1 MGPFPGDVA
10 GLTSLRLRRLVWFL
24 RRWNL
29 CNTAHALEQETG
41 VSYLRLL
48 LVTQKWEQAY
58 AYVEGQV
65 DPAAAS
71 SMAAM
76 ILSRIHIFGIMAKFS
91 RGEASTVSDASFQRA
106 DATLLASPELHPAR
120 RVLHTLRSDPFK
132 ARIQYGH
139 ISRGAVEAVLKWAAK
154 CPELNAKT
162 LSRPRCPF
170 DYTYVVSLGAR
181 FWERGRRGKKNRIGR
196 RIPAHSTHPC
206 PLFCAK
212 EHWKPGRCC

>member
-1 MGPFPGDVA
+1 MIQGERI
-10 GLTSLRLRRLVWFL
+10 SISSR
-24 RRWNL
+24 
-29 CNTAHALEQETG
+29 LEQETG
-41 VSYLRLL
+41 VSFMPSYLRLL

-58 AYVEGQV
+58 AYVAGQV

-71 SMAAM
+71 SM
-76 ILSRIHIFGIMAKFS
+76 
-91 RGEASTVSDASFQRA
+91 A

-170 DYTYVVSLGAR
+170 DYTYVVSLGPSTGSLEGAAEEFR
-181 FWERGRRGKKNRIGR
+181 SDYHVQIAGQTAQK
-196 RIPAHSTHPC
+196 AHISSS
-206 PLFCAK
+206 
-212 EHWKPGRCC
+212 RCELV